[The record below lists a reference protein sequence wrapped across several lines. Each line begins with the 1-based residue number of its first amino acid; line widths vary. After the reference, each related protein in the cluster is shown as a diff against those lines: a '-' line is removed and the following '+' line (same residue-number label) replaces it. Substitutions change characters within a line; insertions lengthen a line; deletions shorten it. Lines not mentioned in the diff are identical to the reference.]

1 MVRVAASHP
10 DTVPKNCPFEAVA
23 LRMRA
28 ASPHSFSSCRL
39 GNGKGGLTAGGKE
52 RRGTR
57 RNHMSVPHLD
67 TSVFGF
73 TACTRTQ
80 SRRVSNWALLELI
93 SGFIERESVSVTDA
107 TSTPRGAELAAS
119 TKLTLLSSMYGGR
132 QWGRRA
138 GMEPTV

>member
-1 MVRVAASHP
+1 
-10 DTVPKNCPFEAVA
+10 
-23 LRMRA
+23 
-28 ASPHSFSSCRL
+28 
-39 GNGKGGLTAGGKE
+39 
-52 RRGTR
+52 
-57 RNHMSVPHLD
+57 MSAPHLD

-80 SRRVSNWALLELI
+80 SRRVSNRAPLELI
-93 SGFIERESVSVTDA
+93 SGFIEQESVSVTDA

-138 GMEPTV
+138 GTEPTV